1 MHPLHHCTW
10 QSTTLARPAIK
21 NMNSM
26 IPHYHFLGPIDPG
39 YVPEEKRKKKPYN
52 LVKRPISD
60 RIN

>member
-10 QSTTLARPAIK
+10 QSTTLARPAIG

-39 YVPEEKRKKKPYN
+39 YVPEEKRKKKT
-52 LVKRPISD
+52 LQSR
-60 RIN
+60 